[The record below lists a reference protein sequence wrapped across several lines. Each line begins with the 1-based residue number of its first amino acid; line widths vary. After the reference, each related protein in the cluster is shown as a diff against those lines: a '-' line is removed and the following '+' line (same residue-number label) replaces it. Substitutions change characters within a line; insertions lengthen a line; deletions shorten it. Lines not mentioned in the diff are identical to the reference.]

1 MLFCMHFNKLP
12 YPIFFKIIILYL
24 YHFWQRLYSNG
35 ARKFEIVGVGP
46 IGCCPISRLKN
57 KTECFSQTNLLSIKY
72 NKGLQSMLKE
82 WKLEKKDL
90 ISYSYF
96 DSFAALQDIIQNS
109 ISYGMIHHHTILY
122 LILLQME
129 NLSLY
134 HLLLFEKKKIKIIKN
149 KYIFSLKFCLICI
162 TRVRGEYPHST

>member
-1 MLFCMHFNKLP
+1 M
-12 YPIFFKIIILYL
+12 FFKTIILDWYL
-24 YHFWQRLYSNG
+24 FWQRLYNNG

-82 WKLEKKDL
+82 WKLENKDL

-109 ISYGMIHHHTILY
+109 ISYGMIHHHIILY
-122 LILLQME
+122 FKWKI
-129 NLSLY
+129 Y
-134 HLLLFEKKKIKIIKN
+134 LFIIYCYLKIK
-149 KYIFSLKFCLICI
+149 Y
-162 TRVRGEYPHST
+162 